1 MTEVLEELKNWGCDV
16 DGAMERFMGD
26 EELYMSC
33 LKTVVNDKAYE
44 ALHDGLLEG
53 DLQGAFDNAHTL
65 KGVLANMGLTP
76 IFDIVVRI
84 VEPLRAGNMENL
96 MPVYEELVAANERLR
111 GMVE

>member
-1 MTEVLEELKNWGCDV
+1 MTKILEELKNWGCDV

-76 IFDIVVRI
+76 MFDIVVRI

>member
-1 MTEVLEELKNWGCDV
+1 MTKILEELKNWGCDV

-33 LKTVVNDKAYE
+33 LKTVVNDKSYE

-76 IFDIVVRI
+76 MFDIVVRI